1 MTSVDPSVRDQATG
15 GAPERRAQGGG
26 QQVEAGI
33 TAKGHGAKAG
43 LGRPFDNTRNTR
55 FFFASSEHAE
65 ALARLAFVA
74 ADGNMGIALLTGE
87 IGCGKTLVQTV
98 LRKELLASRYVSVVV
113 ENGLLSFDELL
124 LEFTSQMRG
133 QRIMPA
139 DLPDRYS
146 RLAAFKETLVE
157 ATSRGARHL
166 MLVIDEAQQL
176 DVDTID
182 ALKGLTNIAPEQRNL
197 MTLLLVGQPEI
208 RSTLEHLPHVD
219 QRIGMRYHLNAL
231 SREDTRAYVEHRLR
245 VAGAAAQPP
254 FDEDAMGALYAVSRG
269 VPRQINRIAKLAL
282 DRAVARRLPRV
293 GADLVERISADFCG
307 VVSVTPSQPGLQ

>member
-1 MTSVDPSVRDQATG
+1 LEERVEAAITATG
-15 GAPERRAQGGG
+15 AGGKS
-26 QQVEAGI
+26 A
-33 TAKGHGAKAG
+33 
-43 LGRPFDNTRNTR
+43 LRRPFDNTRNTR
-55 FFFASSEHAE
+55 FFFPSSEHAE
-65 ALARLAFVA
+65 ALARLSFVA

-98 LRKELLASRYVSVVV
+98 LRKELLATRYVSVVV

-133 QRIMPA
+133 HRMMPA

-146 RLAAFKETLVE
+146 RLAAFKEVLVE
-157 ATSRGARHL
+157 STSRGPRHL

-176 DVDTID
+176 DVDTLD
-182 ALKGLTNIAPEQRNL
+182 ALKGLTNIASEQCNL

-219 QRIGMRYHLNAL
+219 QRVGMRYHLNAL
-231 SREDTRAYVEHRLR
+231 SRDDTCAYVEHRLR
-245 VAGAAAQPP
+245 VAGAALQRP
-254 FDEDAMGALYAVSRG
+254 FDDAAMGALYAASRG

-282 DRAVARRLPRV
+282 DRAVARRLPRID
-293 GADLVERISADFCG
+293 ADLVERISADFCG
-307 VVSVTPSQPGLQ
+307 LESVAAAGPGRQ